1 MTLQVTRAGLTH
13 CTGEQHCAYVFKEPS
28 KSWLNSA
35 DTPTQIKETPRCNAN
50 NVGHSVKALTLSL
63 GGGGELEQ
71 PDARLLL
78 PPLAGLCYP
87 ACKTLTPPAF
97 PHSCL
102 GQVPDRTPG
111 MVLEAGSPRSG
122 CQWARVSRG
131 LSRGCVDGTSSMSS
145 CVH

>member
-35 DTPTQIKETPRCNAN
+35 DTPTQIKETPRCSAN

-78 PPLAGLCYP
+78 PPLRQYSL
-87 ACKTLTPPAF
+87 ACHQL
-97 PHSCL
+97 
-102 GQVPDRTPG
+102 
-111 MVLEAGSPRSG
+111 
-122 CQWARVSRG
+122 W
-131 LSRGCVDGTSSMSS
+131 SRGCLTSRNHKLKGPPGLDRKCQGVKQSGWGG
-145 CVH
+145 